1 MIIVENLEK
10 YVDNDKNKA
19 HILKD
24 INIKIE
30 PKELVILKGV
40 SGSGKTTL
48 LSIISGL
55 DKPTSGKV
63 LVESEAIH
71 KLPDLHLS
79 KFRASKLGI
88 IFQSFNLIENFSVKE
103 NLLTPLVNQNYTLS
117 QIEQMAKSAAK
128 TANIEH
134 KLDTTVKLL
143 SGGEKQRVAIA
154 RSLVNNPNII
164 ICDEPTANLDRANSL
179 EFIKTITELNKS
191 GKTVVI
197 ATHDP
202 LFNAIEE
209 KRVINLEDGQI
220 VNE

>member
-1 MIIVENLEK
+1 MILVENLEK
-10 YVDNDKNKA
+10 YVDNDKSKA
-19 HILKD
+19 HILK
-24 INIKIE
+24 NITLKIE
-30 PKELVILKGV
+30 PNELVILKGV

-63 LVESEAIH
+63 LVEGEAIH

-79 KFRASKLGI
+79 KFRANKLGI
-88 IFQSFNLIENFSVKE
+88 IFQSFNLIENFTVQE
-103 NLLTPLVNQNYTLS
+103 NLLAPLVNQNYS
-117 QIEQMAKSAAK
+117 IAKINKMIKSASK
-128 TANIEH
+128 LANIEH
-134 KLDTTVKLL
+134 KLNTTVKLL
-143 SGGEKQRVAIA
+143 SGGEKQRCAIA

-179 EFIKTITELNKS
+179 EFIKTITELNKR

-202 LFNAIEE
+202 LFNDIEK